1 MSTYHCVLSRDAY
14 ACRDDKQNVNTKY
27 DTITIHS
34 QHIIHH
40 YHEQRPRSPLHPRRS
55 RRRLQ
60 PPHNISRWRRWSHD
74 ERHHKNVHRC
84 YKILWSRS
92 PRRRI
97 IAKISLSE
105 QESEIRISSSGII
118 SLSLSQPEPQRVNI
132 YSLDIQLAVGDNDAM
147 RTHQSLSQKNSP
159 LRSRIAT
166 THNCNIIAPL
176 NRVLIGEIIKAPDI

>member
-1 MSTYHCVLSRDAY
+1 MSNVQDLLSILGGAGGASNRPTTSRAGGVGATTSGITKTSIDA
-14 ACRDDKQNVNTKY
+14 
-27 DTITIHS
+27 
-34 QHIIHH
+34 
-40 YHEQRPRSPLHPRRS
+40 
-55 RRRLQ
+55 
-60 PPHNISRWRRWSHD
+60 
-74 ERHHKNVHRC
+74 
-84 YKILWSRS
+84 KILWSRS

-132 YSLDIQLAVGDNDAM
+132 YSLDIQLAAGDNDTM